1 MGALFKCSL
10 FKESPSYNRNVLYQK
25 RSNVKISC
33 KPARGF
39 ENNVELQNEKEYSRN
54 ISLNKQIWRIIM
66 CMLETICWLFQNK
79 LSLHHTANTAWK
91 VSKYGVFSGPCFP
104 VFELNT
110 ERYGVSLRIPSE
122 CGKIRTRKSSVFRR
136 MDKER
141 AINMDTHIDTDSQ
154 ARSSPEVFD
163 VMEVS
168 TC

>member
-1 MGALFKCSL
+1 MEALFKCSL

-79 LSLHHTANTAWK
+79 LSLHRTANTAWK
-91 VSKYGVFSGPCFP
+91 C
-104 VFELNT
+104 LNT
-110 ERYGVSLRIPSE
+110 EFFLVPVFPYSNW
-122 CGKIRTRKSSVFRR
+122 IRRDTEYLSVFRLNAG
-136 MDKER
+136 KYG
-141 AINMDTHIDTDSQ
+141 
-154 ARSSPEVFD
+154 PEKALYF
-163 VMEVS
+163 EEW
-168 TC
+168 TKNGQ